1 MELFLYIWQLLVEGF
16 NFFLPIFIFNVGI
29 YLLIDYF
36 GKKNDIPLDN
46 GNGLLGSSRSIIT
59 IPFAIIIGLIV
70 GVMQERIIE
79 SLYLCVGASFGTI
92 VNSFVKR
99 RLNIKS
105 GDDFIPFDQV
115 DFILGAS
122 LMYASKFYLSFEL
135 FASGII
141 IGCALH
147 LSVNKIWRPGRG
159 LLYRKIKIS

>member
-1 MELFLYIWQLLVEGF
+1 MELFLYIWQLLIEGF
-16 NFFLPIFIFNVGI
+16 NFFLPVFIFNVGI

-46 GNGLLGSSRSIIT
+46 GSGLIGNSRSIIT

-70 GVMQERIIE
+70 GIMQERIIE

-99 RLNIKS
+99 KLNIKP
-105 GDDFIPFDQV
+105 GGNFFPFDQI

-122 LMYASKFYLSFEL
+122 LMYISRFALSLDVF
-135 FASGII
+135 FSGIF
-141 IGCALH
+141 IGFILH
-147 LSVNKIWRPGRG
+147 LVVNKNGKMVWE
-159 LLYRKIKIS
+159 KIISKD